1 MGDRRPFKIE
11 QEFASEF
18 HLCDNEWHRVKIV
31 FLEEE
36 ITLFVDDQ
44 NKMYWLSDNGHITE
58 AETNSAFYIGG
69 LPGIWEIWLSFSRSS
84 VYRLKTMYKRFLCYR
99 KCPDG
104 NVRK

>member
-11 QEFASEF
+11 QEFSTEF
-18 HLCDNEWHRVKIV
+18 HLCDNEWHHVKIV

-44 NKMYWLSDNGHITE
+44 SKMYWLSDNGHITE

-69 LPGIWEIWLSFSRSS
+69 LPGMYLEISS
-84 VYRLKTMYKRFLCYR
+84 IFVIRLGKFHDNAQIFQK
-99 KCPDG
+99 
-104 NVRK
+104 

>member
-11 QEFASEF
+11 LEFSSEF
-18 HLCDNEWHRVKIV
+18 YLCDNEWHHVKIV

-36 ITLFVDDQ
+36 ITLYVDEQ

-69 LPGIWEIWLSFSRSS
+69 LPGEFLQKLLFFIRVKVCFFILQIDWL
-84 VYRLKTMYKRFLCYR
+84 
-99 KCPDG
+99 
-104 NVRK
+104 